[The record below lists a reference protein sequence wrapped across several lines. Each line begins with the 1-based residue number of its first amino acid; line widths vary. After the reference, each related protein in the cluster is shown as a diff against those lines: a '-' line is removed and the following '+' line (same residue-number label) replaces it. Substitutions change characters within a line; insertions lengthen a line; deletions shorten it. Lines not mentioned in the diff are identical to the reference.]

1 MELTKAEVEKI
12 ACNTRFTRHV
22 GELVPLVEHSSLRLS
37 CFKPS
42 RLTILSCATII
53 KKKQYTILEL
63 RECSLGIKLD
73 GYNQRASQFKQT
85 LLMKQPLL

>member
-1 MELTKAEVEKI
+1 MELIKAEVEKI
-12 ACNTRFTRHV
+12 ACYTRFTRHV

-42 RLTILSCATII
+42 RLATII

-85 LLMKQPLL
+85 LLMIQPLL